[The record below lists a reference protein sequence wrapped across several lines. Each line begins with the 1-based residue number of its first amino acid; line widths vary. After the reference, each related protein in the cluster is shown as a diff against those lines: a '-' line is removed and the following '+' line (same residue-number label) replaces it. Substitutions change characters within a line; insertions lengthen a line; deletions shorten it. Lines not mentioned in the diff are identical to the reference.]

1 MGELSGEYIYVQI
14 FHKEDIHITYGNVP
28 LAAGILMP
36 GVAHTINLIADR
48 NKMLGHNVVYVITV
62 VFLGVAKR
70 YKQKSPD
77 S

>member
-1 MGELSGEYIYVQI
+1 
-14 FHKEDIHITYGNVP
+14 
-28 LAAGILMP
+28 MP

-48 NKMLGHNVVYVITV
+48 SKMLGHNVVYVITV